1 MITFQAAMAAMD
13 DPAIADL
20 NTAALDH
27 DDVVNLIMQRSE
39 IIRDQERY
47 NKYIRA
53 WIKGNRNAILDL
65 IDQMGTDLLIRRAAA
80 FIFLE
85 YRQLRSVFDA
95 KPPRDIADIGCGYGM
110 FDLFLARDY
119 QCQLNLIDL
128 ETNEHR
134 HFGFEEEGAAYSSLA
149 SAKKLLTDNGV
160 PSDTINTMNPE
171 TSDVLMLRNLD
182 YAFSFISCGYHYP
195 WHTYRDFFLNA
206 VRKDGRII
214 IDIRAKTLGTSVLEI
229 SEIGYL
235 RALEKAAN
243 STADRVIIA
252 KTDGI

>member
-119 QCQLNLIDL
+119 QLSLI
-128 ETNEHR
+128 H
-134 HFGFEEEGAAYSSLA
+134 
-149 SAKKLLTDNGV
+149 
-160 PSDTINTMNPE
+160 I
-171 TSDVLMLRNLD
+171 
-182 YAFSFISCGYHYP
+182 
-195 WHTYRDFFLNA
+195 
-206 VRKDGRII
+206 
-214 IDIRAKTLGTSVLEI
+214 
-229 SEIGYL
+229 
-235 RALEKAAN
+235 
-243 STADRVIIA
+243 
-252 KTDGI
+252 